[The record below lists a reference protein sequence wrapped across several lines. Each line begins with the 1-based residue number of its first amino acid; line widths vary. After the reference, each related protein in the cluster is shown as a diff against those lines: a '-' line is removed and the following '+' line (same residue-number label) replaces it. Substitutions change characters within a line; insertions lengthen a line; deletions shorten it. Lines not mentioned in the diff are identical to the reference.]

1 MNRVLKVFIL
11 MTVTIGMLVGCSTS
25 NDSEE
30 GNSVSKYEGP
40 IEEALNK
47 TNEALESDL
56 MVFVEPVDL
65 KDKDAVKYNLGLES
79 SKGIKEAVSSNAMI
93 NPQAYATVLVRVGEN
108 ANATKVAKEMVSGVD
123 LMKWICVGADDAQ
136 AVVYGD
142 LIYMVMLD
150 SSLEGKSIEDHFAA
164 FETVI
169 ESKVDT
175 VVKR

>member
-25 NDSEE
+25 NGSEE
-30 GNSVSKYEGP
+30 GNSEPKYEGSL
-40 IEEALNK
+40 EGALNK
-47 TNEALESDL
+47 TNEALAFDL
-56 MVFVEPVDL
+56 MVLVEPIDL
-65 KDKDAVKYNLGLES
+65 KDKDAVKYHLGLDNN
-79 SKGIKEAVSSNAMI
+79 KGIKEAVSSNAMI
-93 NPQAYATVLVRVGEN
+93 NTQAYATVLVRVDEN
-108 ANATKVAKEMVSGVD
+108 TDANKLAQDMVRGVD

-150 SSLEGKSIEDHFAA
+150 SSLEDKSIEDHFAA

-169 ESKVDT
+169 DSKVDA